1 MHLAPAALAAVGIF
15 AVTYIAI
22 ASEKVDKTAAALLG
36 AALAISTGV
45 VPYEAALHAVDLN
58 VVLLLVGMMLA
69 VNVLASTGV
78 FEWVAVTIARR
89 AGGRGLPILLLF
101 LLATAVMSA
110 LLDNVTTVILIAP
123 ITILLCEIL
132 VLPAAPFL
140 ILEALA
146 SNIGGTATLVG
157 DPPNVLIASETG
169 LGFNEFI
176 WNLGPVVAL
185 LMVAGG
191 ITVGLVFRNRFNVD
205 EALRER
211 VLRARPERAIL
222 EPKRL
227 RRGLVVFGLMLLGFV
242 VSHAL
247 HLEPGII
254 AISGGLIMAIVC
266 GIDLH
271 HALEKVEWNSV
282 FFFVGLFMLIGGLE
296 HHHVFELLGQG
307 MLELTGGNFALT
319 VLLVMWFAAFASAI
333 VDNIPLVIAML
344 PLLQTMIPVFGQ
356 QLGVIDDPV
365 ALRAQVEEPLYW
377 SLALGACL
385 GGNGSLVGASA
396 NVVIAQIGSRNN
408 HPIGFLAFSK
418 YGFPTMLATLGIAT
432 AYVWVRY
439 L

>member
-1 MHLAPAALAAVGIF
+1 MHLEPAALVAISIF
-15 AVTYIAI
+15 AITYIGI

-36 AALAISTGV
+36 AALAVSIGV

-69 VNVLASTGV
+69 VNVLAGTGV
-78 FEWVAVTIARR
+78 FEWVAVKIARK

-132 VLPAAPFL
+132 AMPATPFL
-140 ILEALA
+140 ILVALA

-191 ITVGLVFRNRFNVD
+191 LTVGLAFRKTFQVP
-205 EALRER
+205 EELRER
-211 VLRARPERAIL
+211 VLRARPEKAIL
-222 EPKRL
+222 EPDRL
-227 RRGLVVFGLMLLGFV
+227 RRGLVVFGLMLIGFF

-254 AISGGLIMAIVC
+254 AISGGLLMAVVC

-282 FFFVGLFMLIGGLE
+282 FFFVGLFMLIGALE
-296 HHHVFELLGQG
+296 HHHVFEELGRV
-307 MLELTGGNFALT
+307 MLRVTDGNFAMT
-319 VLLVMWFAAFASAI
+319 VLVVMWFAALASAI

-344 PLLQTMIPVFGQ
+344 PLLQTIVPVFGQ
-356 QLGVIDDPV
+356 QMGIADDP
-365 ALRAQVEEPLYW
+365 ALLRAQVEEPLYW

-396 NVVIAQIGSRNN
+396 NVVIAQIGARNK
-408 HPIGFLAFSK
+408 HPIGFVGFSK

>member
-1 MHLAPAALAAVGIF
+1 MHLDPAALVAISIF
-15 AVTYIAI
+15 AITYIGI

-36 AALAISTGV
+36 AALAVSIGV

-78 FEWVAVTIARR
+78 FEWVAVKIARK

-132 VLPAAPFL
+132 AMPATPFL
-140 ILEALA
+140 ILVALA
-146 SNIGGTATLVG
+146 SNIGGTSTLVG

-176 WNLGPVVAL
+176 WNLGPVVAV
-185 LMVAGG
+185 LMVVG
-191 ITVGLVFRNRFNVD
+191 GLVVALAFRSTFQVSED
-205 EALRER
+205 LRER

-227 RRGLVVFGLMLLGFV
+227 RRGLVVFSLMLVGFF

-254 AISGGLIMAIVC
+254 AISGGLLMAVVC

-282 FFFVGLFMLIGGLE
+282 FFFVGLFMLIGALE
-296 HHHVFELLGQG
+296 HHHVFEELGRV
-307 MLELTGGNFALT
+307 MLRATDGNFAMT
-319 VLLVMWFAAFASAI
+319 VLVVMWFAALASAI

-344 PLLQTMIPVFGQ
+344 PLLQTMVPVFGQ
-356 QLGVIDDPV
+356 QFGIADDP
-365 ALRAQVEEPLYW
+365 ALLRAQVEEPLYW

-396 NVVIAQIGSRNN
+396 NVVIAQIGARNK
-408 HPIGFLAFSK
+408 HPIGFMAFSK
-418 YGFPTMLATLGIAT
+418 YGFPTMIVTLIIAT
-432 AYVWVRY
+432 AYVWFRY

>member
-22 ASEKVDKTAAALLG
+22 ATEKVDKTAAALLG
-36 AALAISTGV
+36 AALAVSVGV

-69 VNVLASTGV
+69 VNVLAGTGV
-78 FEWVAVTIARR
+78 FEWVAVTIAQR

-132 VLPAAPFL
+132 ALPAAPFL
-140 ILEALA
+140 ILVALA
-146 SNIGGTATLVG
+146 SNIGGTSTLVG

-185 LMVAGG
+185 LLAVGSVV
-191 ITVGLVFRNRFNVD
+191 VGLAFRSRFEVP
-205 EALRER
+205 EGLRER

-222 EPKRL
+222 EPVRL
-227 RRGLVVFGLMLLGFV
+227 RRGLIVFGLMLVGFF

-254 AISGGLIMAIVC
+254 AISGGLLMAVVC

-282 FFFVGLFMLIGGLE
+282 FFFVGLFMLIGALE
-296 HHHVFELLGQG
+296 HHHVFEQLGQL
-307 MLELTGGNFALT
+307 MLTATGGNFALT
-319 VLLVMWFAAFASAI
+319 VLVVMWFAAIASAI

-356 QLGVIDDPV
+356 QFGIIDDP
-365 ALRAQVEEPLYW
+365 ALLRAQVEEPLYW

-396 NVVIAQIGSRNN
+396 NVVIAQIGDRNN

-418 YGFPTMLATLGIAT
+418 YGVPTMLATLSVAT
-432 AYVWVRY
+432 AYVWLRY